1 MSLRTLSAFL
11 IIPLFLSLLLG
22 APSSLHAQQATTDAS
37 PPAQPLVWTA
47 PAPAALGLVAS
58 ASVANDIATYVIYPT
73 NLTKSSLLDVQI
85 GVPLPV
91 GATFLAAGAPA
102 PFATSFDGERVI
114 FSTPELPASKVA
126 LPLRFQFSLA
136 EVTAPLAT
144 TRATATWKAIQT
156 YLGQSLLAQAESN
169 SGDIMVQPHVPQEV
183 VADSAGDVPFADYD
197 LTGLAFQQEQALLKI
212 TFYTAGDLGPVGKAN
227 ELLLYIDNDCN
238 VDTGRSRS
246 SLGIDYRVRY
256 QHLKSQASLSTWEP
270 AIITTTATITAP
282 EIITASNTVS
292 EPETSQDGTWR
303 TVASLSVESPP
314 DGKTVTI
321 WVPHAALADSSQFCW
336 LVEGQDRSNTFT
348 PAPPRDV
355 LPNDS
360 NQPALTQYSAWET
373 GGTIRVSVASTATLD
388 AAASEP
394 VTVSTTITDIASAV
408 RGKLAV
414 PLINEQGEYD
424 VHIFTLPA
432 QTTDVI
438 PAAGQPVFRPDG
450 RQLLIS
456 RTSTETNG
464 LFAFDL
470 AKGSEAP
477 VRDLAANSYPFYNPD
492 GTWLVY
498 VSDVISDTGPATE
511 LDPLFWRCNVAA
523 GSEADAE
530 ACSPIPPA
538 GVRSPVK
545 QANALQG
552 AYPVWTTADQIVYQ
566 GCAAWFAPDAC
577 GLYMMPAVSGDEPFT
592 LRRLTYNPTDLPT
605 DAKADFV
612 ALMAQNGRDWEV
624 YVMRLDGTWVRNVS
638 LDSTA
643 QDGLPVLSPDGQ
655 WVAFVSNRGGDWAV
669 WGASL
674 IAGEAQKL
682 FDLPGATPWMDE
694 NEGTWSNQRLSW
706 GR

>member
-1 MSLRTLSAFL
+1 MSLRIFSAFL

-22 APSSLHAQQATTDAS
+22 APGALQAQQATTDAT
-37 PPAQPLVWTA
+37 PTAQPLVWTA
-47 PAPAALGLVAS
+47 PVPSAVGLTAS

-73 NLTKSSLLDVQI
+73 NETKSSVWDLQI
-85 GVPLPV
+85 GVPLPA

-102 PFATSFDGERVI
+102 PFVTSFDGEKVI
-114 FSTPELPASKVA
+114 FSTPELAASKVV

-136 EVTAPLAT
+136 EVTSPLAT

-156 YLGQSLLAQAESN
+156 YLGQSLLAPAESN
-169 SGDIMVQPHVPQEV
+169 SGDIMIQPHVPQEV
-183 VADSAGDVPFADYD
+183 VADMSGDVPFGDYD
-197 LTGLAFQQEQALLKI
+197 LTGLTFQQEQALLKI
-212 TFYTAGDLGPVGKAN
+212 TFYTAGNLGPVGKAN

-238 VDTGRSRS
+238 ADTGRLRS
-246 SLGIDYRVRY
+246 TLGLDYRVRY
-256 QHLKSQASLSTWEP
+256 QHLKSQANLSNWVP
-270 AIITTTATITAP
+270 ALITATATITAP
-282 EIITASNTVS
+282 ETITVSNMVS
-292 EPETSQDGTWR
+292 EPETGQDGTWR
-303 TVASLSVESPP
+303 TLSSLSVESPP
-314 DGKTVTI
+314 DGKSVTI
-321 WVPHAALADSSQFCW
+321 WVPHVALADSSQFCW
-336 LVEGQDRSNTFT
+336 LLESQDRSNAFT
-348 PAPPRDV
+348 PAPPKDL

-360 NQPALTQYSAWET
+360 NQAALTQYSAWAT

-388 AAASEP
+388 VAATEP
-394 VTVSTTITDIASAV
+394 VTVSNTITEIAKAV

-414 PLINEQGEYD
+414 PLINAQGDYD

-432 QTTDVI
+432 QTTEII
-438 PAAGQPVFRPDG
+438 PNAGQPVFRPDG

-456 RTSTETNG
+456 RTSTETSG

-470 AKGSEAP
+470 AKDSEAP
-477 VRDLAANSYPFYNPD
+477 VRDLAANSSPFYSPD

-498 VSDVISDTGPATE
+498 VSDVISNTGAGAE

-523 GSEADAE
+523 GDEAAEE
-530 ACSPIPPA
+530 ACTPIPQR

-552 AYPVWTTADQIVYQ
+552 IYPVWTTADQIVYQ

-577 GLYMMPAVSGDEPFT
+577 GLYMMPAVSNDEPFT

-605 DAKADFV
+605 DAKDDFV
-612 ALMAQNGRDWEV
+612 ALMAQNGSNWEV

-655 WVAFVSNRGGDWAV
+655 WIAFVSNRGGDWAV

-674 IAGEAQKL
+674 LQGEAQKL
-682 FDLPGATPWMDE
+682 FDLPGDTPWMDE
-694 NEGTWSNQRLSW
+694 SEGAWSNQRLSW
-706 GR
+706 AR